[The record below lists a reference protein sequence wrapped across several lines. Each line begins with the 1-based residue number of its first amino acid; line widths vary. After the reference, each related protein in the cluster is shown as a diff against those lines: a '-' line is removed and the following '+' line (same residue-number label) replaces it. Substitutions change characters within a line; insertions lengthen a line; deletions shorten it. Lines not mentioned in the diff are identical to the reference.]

1 MKHRHR
7 KEKKRFVVGPTMLD
21 IHLFGVKAETKYF
34 IACRCG
40 AIFHEGKWID
50 DSELILEITRNH
62 KAIVARTM
70 IPYEKLTWKE
80 D

>member
-7 KEKKRFVVGPTMLD
+7 KEKKRFVVIPTMME
-21 IHLFGVKAETKYF
+21 IHLFGVRAATKYF

-40 AIFHEGKWID
+40 AIFHENEWID
-50 DSELILEITRNH
+50 DSELILEITGQH
-62 KAIVARTM
+62 KFIVARTM
-70 IPYEKLTWKE
+70 VPYEKLTWK